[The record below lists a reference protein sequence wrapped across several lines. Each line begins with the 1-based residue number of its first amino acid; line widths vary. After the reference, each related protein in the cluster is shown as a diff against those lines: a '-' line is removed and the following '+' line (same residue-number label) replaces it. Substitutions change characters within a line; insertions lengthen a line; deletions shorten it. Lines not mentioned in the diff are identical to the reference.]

1 MAAMK
6 RLCGLLL
13 FAAGLSAQSTTRLE
27 TDLAALSNPNAPLA
41 AIATRVTDDILMLA
55 EKDSQPSRQTT
66 LDFAVELCKAL
77 ASQPAPPAKLRAVSS
92 AILDVLQSSGT
103 GSYRFHSAVDRF
115 RSGLIALREPPSQAK
130 AAADR
135 LLILGQE
142 VRGPDDYRSVHPDRL
157 LITR

>member
-1 MAAMK
+1 MSAMK
-6 RLCGLLL
+6 PLCGLLL
-13 FAAGLSAQSTTRLE
+13 FAAGLSAQSTARLE
-27 TDLAALSNPNAPLA
+27 RDLAALSNPNAPLA

-77 ASQPAPPAKLRAVSS
+77 ESQPTPPAKLQAVTS

-115 RSGLIALREPPSQAK
+115 RAALIALHVAPSQAK

-142 VRGPDDYRSVHPDRL
+142 VRGPDDYRLDL
-157 LITR
+157 LRR